1 MLILLFFFL
10 ILFVTL
16 YGIICERNEVIVI
29 FITKTKY
36 RIRLIQTIKCYE
48 MLKIK
53 NVKHKIFFLQVSYCF
68 TCSAGD

>member
-1 MLILLFFFL
+1 MLIILFFCL
-10 ILFVTL
+10 ILFWTL

-36 RIRLIQTIKCYE
+36 RIKPIQTIKCYE

-53 NVKHKIFFLQVSYCF
+53 NV
-68 TCSAGD
+68 